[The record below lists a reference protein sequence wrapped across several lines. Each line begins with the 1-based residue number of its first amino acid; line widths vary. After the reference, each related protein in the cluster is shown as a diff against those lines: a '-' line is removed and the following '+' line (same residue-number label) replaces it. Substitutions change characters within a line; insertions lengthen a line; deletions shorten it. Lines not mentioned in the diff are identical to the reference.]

1 MLNMQLT
8 TSNEKAWVTSYSCD
22 CLVSTHFPNPSISM
36 EWMSVWVDEC
46 VCVGG
51 WVYEWMSVWVDECVS
66 VCVGGW
72 VCVYSVSNSAWVA
85 KYVLGVS

>member
-36 EWMSVWVDEC
+36 EWKGMSVCVWVDEL
-46 VCVGG
+46 
-51 WVYEWMSVWVDECVS
+51 YEWMSVWVDECVS